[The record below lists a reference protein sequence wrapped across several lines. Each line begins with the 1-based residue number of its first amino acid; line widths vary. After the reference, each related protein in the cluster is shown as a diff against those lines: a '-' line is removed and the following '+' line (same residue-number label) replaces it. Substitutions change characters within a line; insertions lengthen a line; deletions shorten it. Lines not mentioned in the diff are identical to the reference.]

1 MPHVIDPTSLPRHSI
16 DLRPAVAS
24 STPLR
29 ATKLPQLRHQEKG
42 HSAESRAARQ
52 TLANHHWSRS
62 RQTRIARLTKVVA
75 PATPPA

>member
-1 MPHVIDPTSLPRHSI
+1 MPHVIDPLSLPRHTI
-16 DLRPAVAS
+16 DLRGAPSVTAPV
-24 STPLR
+24 R

-42 HSAESRAARQ
+42 HSKEARAARQ
-52 TLANHHWSRS
+52 VLANHRWGRA